1 VYAFSNDKTVPT
13 SQQTTGDRERYF
25 ATIIQNI
32 NDIVVTTDL
41 DFRICSW
48 NKMAEQVYGYAEE
61 AVTGKRFEEVVNF
74 EFLHTTLSDSFQEL
88 HGKGTWTGEVAYT
101 NKKGELIYFEHTVGF
116 LIDDKGEKTG
126 ILAIGK
132 DITLQKAEQ
141 EKLAQ
146 SEKFY
151 RGLIADSLDGILLM
165 DEQGILTYVSP
176 SVKLIL
182 GFEPQE
188 TIGRSG
194 FEYVHPEDRAI
205 ALEAFHLERADS
217 SVMKYV
223 VVRLQKKTG
232 GWLWCMCR
240 AHNLLS
246 NSYVNAVAIYFHDD
260 TLRKTATEA
269 LKQSEQRF
277 RNLVSELQVGI
288 ILQNAEGTIMMSND
302 AMYKMLSLSEHDLLG
317 KRIWDA
323 FPDTVHE
330 DLTPYSTNQRPSYLS
345 IKTKK
350 AISDVVMGVMHPKTG
365 KYIWLL
371 INAHPILDP
380 EGNVQTVICSFTD
393 ITERKK
399 LEQKLLSEQL
409 VHQRLLTQ
417 ATIDSQEKE
426 RREIGKE
433 LHDNIGQ
440 RLTTIKLYLDLAHAS
455 ADETTSEMISLSQRN
470 ISDVIN
476 EIRSL
481 CRSLIPSSLNDLGLV
496 ECINDLIISVSRAQ
510 AVHVDFYHSQFDESL
525 LPENQKLMV
534 FRIVQEQ
541 LNNIVK
547 HSAATKV
554 LINIYHK
561 GAVMT
566 LEINDNG
573 KGFDTATVRRG
584 LGLTNMKN
592 RAELLGGN
600 FTLISSPG
608 KGTTV
613 KVSISPDASALG

>member
-1 VYAFSNDKTVPT
+1 VYAFSNDKPI
-13 SQQTTGDRERYF
+13 QTHHATGDRERYY
-25 ATIIQNI
+25 ATIIQNLK
-32 NDIVVTTDL
+32 DIVVTTDL

-48 NKMAEQVYGYAEE
+48 NKMAEVVYGFPEE
-61 AVTGKRFEEVVNF
+61 AVTGKRFDEVVNLDF
-74 EFLHTTLSDSFQEL
+74 THTTYTDSLNEL
-88 HGKGTWTGEVAYT
+88 HEKGMWAGEVAYT
-101 NKKGELIYFEHTVGF
+101 NKNGEIIYFQHTIGF
-116 LIDDKGEKTG
+116 LIGDSGEKTG

-132 DITLQKAEQ
+132 NITSEKSNH

-151 RGLIADSLDGILLM
+151 RGLVADSLDGILLL
-165 DEQGILTYVSP
+165 DEQGIVTYVSP
-176 SVKLIL
+176 SVRLIL
-182 GFEPQE
+182 GFDPMEA
-188 TIGRSG
+188 IGKWG
-194 FEYVHPEDRAI
+194 FEFVHPEDRAI
-205 ALEAFHLERADS
+205 AVEAFHLEKADS

-223 VVRLQKKTG
+223 VIRLMKKNG
-232 GWLWCMCR
+232 DWLWCMCR

-246 NSYVNAVAIYFHDD
+246 NSYVNGVAIYFHDD

-288 ILQNAEGTIMMSND
+288 ILQNAEGNIVMSND
-302 AMYKMLSLSEHDLLG
+302 AMYKMLSLSEHDLIG
-317 KRIWDA
+317 KKIWDA
-323 FPDTVHE
+323 FPDTVKE
-330 DLTPYSTNQRPSYLS
+330 NLSQFETKERPAYLS
-345 IKTKK
+345 ITTKK
-350 AISDVVMGVMHPKTG
+350 AISDVVMGVRHPKTG
-365 KYIWLL
+365 NYIWLL

-380 EGNVQTVICSFTD
+380 DGNVQTVICSFTD

-440 RLTTIKLYLDLAHAS
+440 RLTTIKLYLDLAFAG

-481 CRSLIPSSLNDLGLV
+481 CRSLIPSSLNDLGLI
-496 ECINDLIISVSRAQ
+496 ECINDLIISVSKAQ
-510 AVHVDFYHSQFDESL
+510 AVHLDFYHSQFNESL

-534 FRIVQEQ
+534 FRIIQEQ

-547 HSAATKV
+547 HSDATKV
-554 LINIYHK
+554 LINIFSK
-561 GAVMT
+561 GSVMN

-573 KGFDTATVRRG
+573 KGFDTSTVRRG

-592 RAELLGGN
+592 RAELLGGS
-600 FTLISSPG
+600 FTLISAPG

>member
-1 VYAFSNDKTVPT
+1 MYAFSNDKPI
-13 SQQTTGDRERYF
+13 QTQHAHGERERYY

-32 NDIVVTTDL
+32 SDIVVTTDL

-48 NKMAEQVYGYAEE
+48 NKTAEQVYGYTED
-61 AVTGKRFEEVVNF
+61 AVTGKRFDEVVNH
-74 EFLHTTLSDSFQEL
+74 EFIHTTLSDSMQQLQE
-88 HGKGTWTGEVAYT
+88 KGEWTGEVAYT
-101 NKKGELIYFEHTVGF
+101 NKKGEIRYFQHTVGF
-116 LIDDKGEKTG
+116 IIDSNNERTG

-132 DITLQKAEQ
+132 DITVQKADYH
-141 EKLAQ
+141 KLAQ

-151 RGLIADSLDGILLM
+151 RGLVADSLDGILLM
-165 DEQGILTYVSP
+165 DEQGMVTYVSP

-182 GFEPQE
+182 GFDPLEA
-188 TIGRSG
+188 IGKWG
-194 FEYVHPEDRAI
+194 FDFVHPEDRAI
-205 ALEAFHLERADS
+205 AVEAFQLEKADS

-223 VVRLQKKTG
+223 VIRLLKKNG
-232 GWLWCMCR
+232 EWLWCMCR

-246 NSYVNAVAIYFHDD
+246 KSYVNGVAIYFHDD

-288 ILQNAEGTIMMSND
+288 ILQNAEGKIMMSND

-317 KRIWDA
+317 KRIWEA

-330 DLTPYSTNQRPSYLS
+330 DMGPYIKEERPSYVS
-345 IKTKK
+345 IHTKK
-350 AISDVVMGVMHPKTG
+350 AISDVVMGVKHPKTE

-371 INAHPILDP
+371 VNAHPILDH
-380 EGNVQTVICSFTD
+380 EGNVQTIICSFTD
-393 ITERKK
+393 ITERRK

-455 ADETTSEMISLSQRN
+455 ADETTAEMISLSQRN

-510 AVHVDFYHSQFDESL
+510 AVHIEFYHSQFNESL

-534 FRIVQEQ
+534 FRIIQEQ

-547 HSAATKV
+547 HSDATKV
-554 LINIYHK
+554 LINIFNK
-561 GAVMT
+561 GEVMT
-566 LEINDNG
+566 LDINDNG
-573 KGFDTATVRRG
+573 KGFDTSTVRRG

-592 RAELLGGN
+592 RAELLGGS
-600 FTLISSPG
+600 FTLVSSPG